1 MKKIKIFL
9 VFLLIFLI
17 TGCTDSLNFKDEY
30 EKVNGTKNK
39 NGIEYRTV
47 SIPKVNPFVYKK
59 VSDIVKM
66 VENKE
71 TFIVYFGFDTCPWC
85 RSMIETLIE
94 VASELKI
101 KTIYY
106 VDVKEKRDVKTYE
119 DGKIITTKEA
129 SEDYYKLLNYMSDVL
144 ERYTIT
150 YKGEKKDLGEYRIYA
165 PNVISVIDG
174 KAVGLTTGISN
185 LQTDGYMDL
194 TDEMK
199 KESYNKIKK
208 VLLKDSCDESMC

>member
-9 VFLLIFLI
+9 IFLLVLLI

-39 NGIEYRTV
+39 SGIEYRTV
-47 SIPKVNPFVYKK
+47 SIPKVNPFIYKD

-66 VENKE
+66 IENKE
-71 TFIVYFGFDTCPWC
+71 TFIVYFGFDTCPSC

-94 VASELKI
+94 VASDLKI

-106 VDVKEKRDVKTYE
+106 VDVKDIRDVKTYE

-129 SEDYYKLLNYMSDVL
+129 SEDYYKLLNYMSNVL
-144 ERYTIT
+144 ERYEIT
-150 YKGEKKDLGEYRIYA
+150 YQGEKKDLGEYRIYA
-165 PNVISVIDG
+165 PNIISIIDG
-174 KAVGLTTGISN
+174 KAVALTTGISN
-185 LQTDGYMDL
+185 LQTDGYMEL

-208 VLLKDSCDESMC
+208 LLIKDSFDESLC